1 MHRLTSLLVI
11 LPALWIFSAYKPI
24 TATAP
29 CPVNSTIVPWLW
41 PNLEQGN
48 YEDGSE
54 SVPDSTQELRV
65 LMLNYSAYDS
75 VYAFKMRKFIR
86 RNLPNASCTS
96 FWDGSPA
103 ELQNALS
110 GQQVV
115 MITYPTGGQI
125 SQVQAYGKIL
135 NQFVQKG
142 GSVVFTGTHEFNIL
156 QHYGLIE
163 LDYGYFCETPE
174 MREIQ
179 PEHAIFSSTP
189 ASFVLKNYAY
199 PLDISDAAFVTLA
212 DVRGYPV
219 IGYKPIGKGKVVYLG
234 FEYYY
239 DESVSTRILVNT
251 LQWLSQPKS
260 SHPVSTSVNREV
272 RNRSEEFLY
281 AGSGRQSDVPALKIY
296 PNPYFAKAN
305 LDFELSKT
313 RSVAVDMADETGR
326 LVAVLLPRR
335 NLNSGTYR
343 LELPNVEPGVY
354 FVQCQFDGETTVRKV
369 VKTASN

>member
-1 MHRLTSLLVI
+1 MRRLTSLLVI

-24 TATAP
+24 SAPAP
-29 CPVNSTIVPWLW
+29 CPVNSTMAPWLC
-41 PNLEQGN
+41 PAPDQV
-48 YEDGSE
+48 DVDVVSE
-54 SVPDSTQELRV
+54 LVIDSTQELRV

-75 VYAFKMRKFIR
+75 VYAIKMRRFIR

-103 ELQNALS
+103 DLQRALS

-115 MITYPTGGQI
+115 MITYPTGGQA
-125 SQVQAYGKIL
+125 SQIQAYGKIL
-135 NQFVQKG
+135 NQFVQRG

-163 LDYGYFCETPE
+163 LDYGYFCEAPE
-174 MREIQ
+174 LREIQ
-179 PEHAIFSSTP
+179 EHPIFSGTS

-219 IGYKPIGKGKVVYLG
+219 LGYKPIGKGKVVYLG
-234 FEYYY
+234 LEYYY
-239 DESVSTRILVNT
+239 DEPTSTRILINT
-251 LQWLSQPKS
+251 LQWLSQPRS
-260 SHPVSTSVNREV
+260 SSGSSVNNREV
-272 RNRSEEFLY
+272 RNRSEEILF

-313 RSVAVDMADETGR
+313 RSVAVDMTDETGR

-354 FVQCQFDGETTVRKV
+354 FVQCQFDGETTVRQV

>member
-24 TATAP
+24 SAPAP
-29 CPVNSTIVPWLW
+29 CPVNSTMAPWLW
-41 PNLEQGN
+41 PNLDQATVDE
-48 YEDGSE
+48 E
-54 SVPDSTQELRV
+54 SDLVSDSTQELRV
-65 LMLNYSAYDS
+65 LMLNYSSYDS
-75 VYAFKMRKFIR
+75 VYAIKMRRFIR
-86 RNLPNASCTS
+86 RNLPNSTCTS

-103 ELQNALS
+103 ELQRALS

-125 SQVQAYGKIL
+125 SQIQAYGKIL
-135 NQFVQKG
+135 NQFVQRG

-156 QHYGLIE
+156 QQYGLIE
-163 LDYGYFCETPE
+163 LDYGYFCEAPE
-174 MREIQ
+174 LHEIQ
-179 PEHAIFSSTP
+179 QEHPIFSGTSAT
-189 ASFVLKNYAY
+189 FVLKNYAY

-219 IGYKPIGKGKVVYLG
+219 LGYKPIGKGKVVYLG
-234 FEYYY
+234 LEYYY
-239 DESVSTRILVNT
+239 DESTSTRILINT

-260 SHPVSTSVNREV
+260 PVGIAANNREV
-272 RNRSEEFLY
+272 RNRSEEFLF
-281 AGSGRQSDVPALKIY
+281 AGSGQQSVVPALKIY

-313 RSVAVDMADETGR
+313 RSVAVDMTDETGR

-335 NLNSGTYR
+335 NLNPGTYR
-343 LELPNVEPGVY
+343 LELPNVDPGVY
-354 FVQCQFDGETTVRKV
+354 FVQCQFDGETTVRQV